1 MREGGLDVNCP
12 DISANCQSHLTS
24 ETTLSA
30 SSSYDPLNVGPAQ
43 ARLNQDDAGG
53 AWCPEHPVGPQVGD
67 QWLGLNTSSTFVISS
82 VRSQGR
88 YAEGQGQE
96 YAKAYRILYWREGMT
111 RFKEY
116 RDSIGRN
123 VGAGLRSC
131 FIKVKSICFLY
142 RYCLQTLT
150 HLPWPQTF

>member
-1 MREGGLDVNCP
+1 MGP
-12 DISANCQSHLTS
+12 D
-24 ETTLSA
+24 
-30 SSSYDPLNVGPAQ
+30 Q
-43 ARLNQDDAGG
+43 ARLNQDEAGG
-53 AWCPEHPVGPQVGD
+53 AWCPELPVGPQVGD
-67 QWLGLNTSSTFVISS
+67 QWLGLNASTTFVISS
-82 VRSQGR
+82 IRSQGR

-96 YAKAYRILYWREGMT
+96 YAKAYRIFYWREGME

-123 VGAGLRSC
+123 VGAEIWL
-131 FIKVKSICFLY
+131 FLEIKSICFLY